1 MTWLLM
7 SVAMETDF
15 LGLANGLQKP
25 LDAAYKQGHV
35 DLEL

>member
-7 SVAMETDF
+7 SVAMET
-15 LGLANGLQKP
+15 GLANGLQKP

-35 DLEL
+35 DLDL